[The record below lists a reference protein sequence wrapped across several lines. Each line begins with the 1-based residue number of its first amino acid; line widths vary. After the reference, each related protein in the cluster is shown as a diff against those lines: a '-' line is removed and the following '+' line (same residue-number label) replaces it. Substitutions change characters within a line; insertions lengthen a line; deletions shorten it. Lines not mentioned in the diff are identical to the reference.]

1 MATAAE
7 EFPMKVSWPQAVLA
21 LGITAIFF
29 TTVIILTNLG
39 VNVTEIMTTCVLLL
53 ISVLS
58 VLGWRN
64 QEKMD
69 HKIEQVKETSNGR
82 LSDVIEQNRQL
93 QEQVTALALQI
104 QPRDPL

>member
-82 LSDVIEQNRQL
+82 LSDLIEQNRQL

-104 QPRDPL
+104 QPRDSL